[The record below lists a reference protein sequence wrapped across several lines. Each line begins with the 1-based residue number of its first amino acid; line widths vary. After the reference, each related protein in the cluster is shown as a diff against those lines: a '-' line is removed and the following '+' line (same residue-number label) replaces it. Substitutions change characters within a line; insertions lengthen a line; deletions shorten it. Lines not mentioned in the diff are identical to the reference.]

1 LTTLF
6 DLTAKLTVSNQSIF
20 EKVTECLDHKLVDY
34 FRKLYED
41 GDHMIGGFE
50 KTKSLCTIRIYDVE
64 GCKNITINLET
75 PKEAF
80 ERYNTKFEDCF
91 EAFLAD
97 ELKKSVP
104 NCMRA
109 NFIPAIKRCLKNVPY
124 LRTSDN
130 RIIEYKFEEVLFSK
144 QSDFQLVQVVDTKDY
159 GRMLILDGFANLAE
173 IDTEDYTHSL
183 MNLPHENYKGK
194 EVLIL
199 GGGDGGLMN
208 ELLKLPKEK
217 RPEFVTMVDID
228 EVVME
233 ACAEHMPNVC
243 GPYLQ
248 KNYWNGPNYRII
260 AGCAIQFMKDCQKQG
275 KKFDYIFGDLTDTP
289 VSTHPRDDDKWIF
302 LSTILELAV
311 SILVPQKGKYFTH
324 CIGINSPVGIQ
335 AYEEILSKIGEGK
348 CIFNKFEHY
357 VKSFVETWMFYQI
370 SKKL

>member
-1 LTTLF
+1 
-6 DLTAKLTVSNQSIF
+6 
-20 EKVTECLDHKLVDY
+20 
-34 FRKLYED
+34 
-41 GDHMIGGFE
+41 MIGGFE

-75 PKEAF
+75 PKKAF

-208 ELLKLPKEK
+208 ELLKWPQLSNYCWMCHTIHERLPKTRQEVRLHFWRFNRHTSLHTSK
-217 RPEFVTMVDID
+217 RRRQMDIPEYHFGVSCFNFGSTKREIFY
-228 EVVME
+228 
-233 ACAEHMPNVC
+233 P
-243 GPYLQ
+243 L
-248 KNYWNGPNYRII
+248 YWN
-260 AGCAIQFMKDCQKQG
+260 QFSC
-275 KKFDYIFGDLTDTP
+275 
-289 VSTHPRDDDKWIF
+289 R
-302 LSTILELAV
+302 
-311 SILVPQKGKYFTH
+311 
-324 CIGINSPVGIQ
+324 NSS
-335 AYEEILSKIGEGK
+335 L
-348 CIFNKFEHY
+348 
-357 VKSFVETWMFYQI
+357 
-370 SKKL
+370 